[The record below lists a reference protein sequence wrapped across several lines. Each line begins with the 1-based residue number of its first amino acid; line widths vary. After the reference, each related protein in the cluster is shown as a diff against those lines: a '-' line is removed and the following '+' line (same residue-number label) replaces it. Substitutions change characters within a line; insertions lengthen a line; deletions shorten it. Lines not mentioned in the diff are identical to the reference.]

1 MHPEVVQDAPGDCP
15 KCGMH
20 LEQREKQNI
29 SAHEHGGLDQGD
41 HSQMNHD
48 ESGFMSMVDVTRDLP
63 RSSDGLQMEWIDVPF
78 GPFFPGLPSGLQLTF
93 TLDGDTVAGV
103 QVHSITESIDL
114 LEYSPMHAGCFVKH
128 LLSLDPLIPVSSQ
141 LLVCQAMENAAGV
154 EIDVTTA
161 KARIGALE
169 RERIT
174 SHLNWLVLFAEQ
186 TGFAWLARRAGFLQ
200 LAFLNAD
207 IKHIVSLKPEVQK
220 LIKRIQKTPLLKP
233 RTTGIGRLLPGN
245 NELCGVVARASGIN
259 NDVRSHDPVYA
270 SLGFKT
276 IEYEEGDAWARLHLR
291 LDEIIQSLSLIET
304 ADAIALPE
312 MIKLDEVSGTGTS
325 QIEAPRGKTRLQL
338 SMSDGFVTSVQLET
352 PSMHHL
358 GLVETLTEQQELGDA
373 LVAVGSLDLS
383 PWEIRQ

>member
-1 MHPEVVQDAPGDCP
+1 
-15 KCGMH
+15 MH

-128 LLSLDPLIPVSSQ
+128 LLSFDPLIPVSSQ

-276 IEYEEGDAWARLHLR
+276 IEDEEGDAWARLHLR